1 MVIHHYNKA
10 VITTLVMIFSL
21 LIVNGCKNE
30 STIETEGS
38 LPRIISF
45 TANPSSVSASGD
57 SVNLSWIVNNANSLN
72 ISPGVGEV
80 TPTDSG
86 SITIFVT
93 SSTLFKLTAT
103 NSDGDVSAN
112 VQVTVLQPTTVSG
125 FVKDINEVPV
135 SGVTVVIEGKNPV
148 TTGANGEFSISDV
161 LPPYEIRII
170 LSTVQTAVV
179 YQGLT
184 RSDPTLYYPESTVQ
198 SKLAIISGNVPP
210 APEKNTQ
217 VFFVTNTLTW
227 STIADPTTGA
237 YSINARWQGIPNSY
251 VGQLKVLRWIP
262 DSTGLPSEYD
272 AYGFKSDFTIS
283 GGGIFNNT
291 NFSESSFTDPAE
303 RNISGSIAVPSS
315 SYSITNKYLN
325 INFEDATV
333 TITSENGV
341 ALTDN
346 FNYVVPQLTGAKFE
360 VDAMAQSQS
369 SPNNLVTYY
378 RERDINSGTSGIVVN
393 LLGAPRLNIPIY
405 NATGVDLT
413 TQFNWI
419 KGTNGGVYL
428 VKMTPVFSGPTYYIY
443 TSGNAVKI
451 PDLSAQGL
459 GLPASVGYEWFV
471 NQLFPLASLD
481 VAASPNYIQVY
492 NGYIKSGYATSETF
506 QFTTNP

>member
-1 MVIHHYNKA
+1 MVIKYYYKA
-10 VITTLVMIFSL
+10 VITMFVVLFYL
-21 LIVNGCKNE
+21 LLLSGCKNE
-30 STIETEGS
+30 STIESQGN
-38 LPRIISF
+38 LPRIVSF
-45 TANPSSVSASGD
+45 TANPSSVPSGGD
-57 SVNLSWIVNNANSLN
+57 SVKLSWTVNNANSLS
-72 ISPGVGEV
+72 ISPGVGVV
-80 TPTDSG
+80 TPADSG
-86 SITIFVT
+86 SITIFVS

-112 VQVTVLQPTTVSG
+112 VQVNLVQPSTVSG
-125 FVKDINEVPV
+125 FVKDINEVPM

-148 TTGANGEFSISDV
+148 TTGANGEFSVSDV

-184 RSDPTLYYPESTVQ
+184 RSDPTLYYPEATKQ
-198 SKLAIISGNVPP
+198 SNLAIIEGNVPP
-210 APEKNTQ
+210 APGKHTEI
-217 VFFVTNTLTW
+217 FFVTNTLTW

-272 AYGFKSDFTIS
+272 AYGFKNDFTIS

-303 RNISGSIAVPSS
+303 RNISGSVAIPSS

-360 VDAMAQSQS
+360 VDAIAQSQS
-369 SPNNLVTYY
+369 SPNNLVSYY
-378 RERDINSGTSGIVVN
+378 RERDINSGTSGVVVN

-405 NATGVDLT
+405 NATGVDLA

-419 KGTNGGVYL
+419 KGSNGGVYI

-443 TSGNAVKI
+443 TQGNAVKI

-459 GLPASVGYEWFV
+459 GLPANTVYEWFV
-471 NQLFPLASLD
+471 NQLFPFGSLD
-481 VAASPNYIQVY
+481 VAASPNFIQVY

-506 QFTTNP
+506 QFTSHP